1 VIVTRIMTRHQ
12 KLRRAGLCVLAF
24 SAVFAIHTRAIAQT
38 GAAPGPS
45 PAADDWRTTL
55 LEEND
60 SLYFN
65 SDKHYTQ
72 GVRLS
77 FLSPVLQPDGWADDI
92 FQFASNIP
100 TVFANGAQSQRRVS
114 WFVGQSIFTPK
125 NIGIKP
131 PDSHDR
137 PYAGWLYAGPSLL
150 QETDGY
156 QLENF
161 EIELGVI
168 GPGAFGRQVQNDFHQ
183 LIGVHQAAGW
193 SNQIQ
198 NEPGGVLAYD
208 RLWRFGVPFLNWTTD
223 GVENG
228 VDIVPQVGGAV
239 GNVFDYAQ
247 IGAQIRIG
255 HHLETD
261 YGPIRIRPSIS
272 GTDYFDGTHLGDDIG
287 WYIFAGAGGR
297 AVARNI
303 FLDGNSFRTSAHV
316 EHKTFVGDLQA
327 GLSLYWS
334 DRLRADFSAVRR
346 TDEFVGQRA
355 PDVIGTAALAFSW

>member
-1 VIVTRIMTRHQ
+1 MMSHRSI
-12 KLRRAGLCVLAF
+12 LRRFGLSVLAL
-24 SAVFAIHTRAIAQT
+24 SAAFAIHSRAVAQT
-38 GAAPGPS
+38 GGDPGPS
-45 PAADDWRTTL
+45 PHYDDWRTTL

-72 GVRLS
+72 GLRLS
-77 FLSPVLQPDGWADDI
+77 LLSPVLQPGGWTDDV

-100 TVFANGAQSQRRVS
+100 LVFANGAQSQRRVS
-114 WFVGQSIFTPK
+114 WFLGQSIFTPK
-125 NIGIKP
+125 NIDIKP
-131 PDSHDR
+131 PDPRDR
-137 PYAGWLYAGPSLL
+137 PYGGWLYTGPSLL
-150 QETDGY
+150 QETNGN
-156 QLENF
+156 QLENL
-161 EIELGVI
+161 EIELGVV

-183 LIGVHQAAGW
+183 LIGVHQAEGW
-193 SNQIQ
+193 SNQLQ

-208 RLWRFGVPFLNWTTD
+208 RYWRLGVPFLNWTTD

-228 VDIVPQVGGAV
+228 IDVVPTIGATV

-247 IGAQIRIG
+247 AGAQIRIG

-261 YGPIRIRPSIS
+261 YGPARVRPSIS
-272 GTDYFDGTHLGDDIG
+272 GTDYFNGAHLGDDIG
-287 WYIFAGAGGR
+287 WYIYAGAGGR

-316 EHKTFVGDLQA
+316 EHKTFVADLQGGVA
-327 GLSLYWS
+327 LYWS
-334 DRLRADFSAVRR
+334 DRVRVDFSAVRR

-355 PDVIGTAALAFSW
+355 PDVIGTAAVSWSW